1 MQIHGYSHNCWKGFD
16 DWHSAQAW
24 LTEGATQQQITARRK
39 FMSDCPSDSLVPC
52 MQKARRQV
60 LELTRLKQTIVKR
73 MSW

>member
-24 LTEGATQQQITARRK
+24 LTEGATQQQIIARSK
-39 FMSDCPSDSLVPC
+39 SVSNYASDSLVPC
-52 MQKARRQV
+52 VQKARRQV
-60 LELTRLKQTIVKR
+60 LELSRLKQTPMKL